1 MTTMDSLGTIL
12 GVLASTVA
20 VVLWLVTFHRRFF
33 ISLLKTQK
41 ITAYGVYT
49 DWGEAVQTHFWYL
62 FRDLLPGREKKS
74 TESDRIELE
83 QQVQHAFHQQFG
95 ADQEGSILITHS
107 CRSIFYYI
115 VRYLLRNAR
124 HNNNSSSKP
133 TIRICLPSLH
143 FGSFYRLLRAMEQSM
158 DCCIDFYEVDFNADD
173 WTLDQDAVDEE
184 EFRKCDILLCQNVFG
199 LPLNLDRVI
208 QLAKKYDIPV
218 LEDCV
223 QSGSLFGNYRGNPE
237 SDVVMYSGGL
247 DKTPPCFGGGFA
259 FFRKTSWGD
268 EIFQFCHSLHEAMPV
283 DTWQKRF
290 ITCCNIML
298 HLMIAKNSFGFNNLL
313 GLVSYV
319 WVTERGDF
327 INWYAISLKVRK
339 AKAITPFQHAESGF
353 LRKPSTYQLQSMLY
367 GLSKKQQLKEMAKHE
382 CEGRELLL
390 SSIPTQYHK
399 ALFPWLTPK
408 AMAQHKQLEGVSEF
422 TWVVSPI
429 GDRMHL
435 CQFLNDHFIVLLV
448 NTTWEAD
455 EKSKSTVGKYINN
468 NLVYL
473 PNINE
478 MNKSQIA
485 NVGKIL
491 TLYCQELEMSGE
503 HEF

>member
-1 MTTMDSLGTIL
+1 M
-12 GVLASTVA
+12 
-20 VVLWLVTFHRRFF
+20 TFHKRFF
-33 ISLLKTQK
+33 ISLMKTQK

-49 DWGEAVQTHFWYL
+49 DWGEAIQTHFWYL
-62 FRDLLPGREKKS
+62 LKALIPGNSKK
-74 TESDRIELE
+74 ENDRIELE
-83 QQVQHAFHQQFG
+83 RQVQEAFHQQFG
-95 ADQEGSILITHS
+95 ADQEGNILITHS

-115 VRYLLRNAR
+115 IRYLLTHAKRN
-124 HNNNSSSKP
+124 NDGKS

-143 FGSFYRLLRAMEQSM
+143 FGSFYRLLKSMEKSM
-158 DCCIDFYEVDFNADD
+158 ECRVEFYEVDFKSDD

-184 EFRKCDILLCQNVFG
+184 EFKKCDMLFCQNIFG
-199 LPLNLDRVI
+199 LPLEQDRLVK
-208 QLAKKYDIPV
+208 LAKKHHIPV

-223 QSGSLFGNYRGNPE
+223 QSGSLFGKYRGHPQ
-237 SDVVMYSGGL
+237 SDIVIYSGGL
-247 DKTPPCFGGGFA
+247 DKTPPCFGGGFG
-259 FFRKTSWGD
+259 FFRNTTWGD
-268 EIFQFCHSLHEAMPV
+268 EMFKFCHSIHEVLPV

-290 ITCCNIML
+290 IACCNIML

-313 GLVSYV
+313 GLLSYV

-353 LRKPSTYQLQSMLY
+353 LRKPSVYQLHSMLY
-367 GLSKKQQLKEMAKHE
+367 GLSKKEYLKEMAKHE
-382 CEGRELLL
+382 CEGRNLLL
-390 SSIPTQYHK
+390 SSIPSKYHK
-399 ALFPWLTPK
+399 ALFPWLTIK
-408 AMAQHKQLEGVSEF
+408 AVARYEELQGVSEF

-435 CQFLNDHFIVLLV
+435 CQYLNDHFIVLLV
-448 NTTWEAD
+448 NTTWETD
-455 EKSKSTVGKYINN
+455 EKSKSTVGRHIND

-485 NVGKIL
+485 NVGTVL
-491 TLYCQELEMSGE
+491 MLYCQDLEKTGE
-503 HEF
+503 YVF